1 MSDLPIVVCDV
12 ETTGLSD
19 TLHRVIEVGYARIDK
34 GDWDSFNIKT
44 VRFELSQLD
53 YARGEPRAYAVNGY
67 HRNHPDWAGAPVL
80 DSPAAWEAWAGIR
93 SDLTGVILL
102 NQNVK
107 FDEKFLL
114 GEMSRHSK
122 RALDEPP
129 WHNYTWEIGAFTKQH
144 MKAAKLKGWALHKA
158 FDVIGGPPLPRH
170 RAEADVMRA
179 IWVLAEGMLRFPK
192 TWTDFTMDAEAAKR
206 AIIRWAEARKMEG
219 EVEEA
224 PLAPVEV
231 LAAPYGE
238 VSPTE

>member
-19 TLHRVIEVGYARIDK
+19 SLHRVIEVSYSRITN
-34 GDWDSFNIKT
+34 GGWDEFSIKT
-44 VRFELSQLD
+44 FRFELSKLD
-53 YARGEPRAYAVNGY
+53 YARGEPRAYGVNGY
-67 HRNHPDWAGAPVL
+67 RRGHPDWVGAPLL
-80 DSPAAWEAWAGIR
+80 DTPEAWEVWATIR
-93 SDLTGVILL
+93 QELTSVILL

-114 GEMSRHSK
+114 AEMSRHSK

-129 WHNYTWEIGAFTKQH
+129 WHNYTWEIGAFTRQH
-144 MKAAKLKGWALHKA
+144 MKTAGLKGWALHKA
-158 FDVIGGPPLPRH
+158 YDVIGGPPLPRH

-192 TWTDFTMDAEAAKR
+192 TWTDFKMDAEAAK
-206 AIIRWAEARKMEG
+206 AAVIRWAEARKMEG
-219 EVEEA
+219 EPEEV

-238 VSPTE
+238 GTPTG